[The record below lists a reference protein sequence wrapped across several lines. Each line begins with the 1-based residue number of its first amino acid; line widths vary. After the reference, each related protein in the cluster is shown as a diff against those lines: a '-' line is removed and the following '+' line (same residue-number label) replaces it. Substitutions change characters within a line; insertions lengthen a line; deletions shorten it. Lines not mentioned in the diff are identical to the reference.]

1 MLDTTVA
8 SVLQAHYSSRDKIK
22 YTTPDLSTGL
32 LTKYGL
38 PSYTGDTVSPFV
50 LVYTLQ
56 KGSQLDGSV
65 VGLSSPFMVARSAIS
80 EGHT

>member
-1 MLDTTVA
+1 MLGTTVA
-8 SVLQAHYSSRDKIK
+8 SVLQAHYSSRA
-22 YTTPDLSTGL
+22 TPDLSTGL